1 MKLFERTGGYWIFYI
16 SAAYFI
22 IGIATIFNGSE
33 IIWLSP
39 LYVLFLAMPFW
50 FPPLGR
56 AINLDVTWDQN
67 MFDWFKKK
75 DNVIT
80 LPVANVKPPEPE
92 KPANI
97 FYRLG
102 LTDNNRVSFQMGY
115 TEITMNYDG
124 VQQMIDQLAFF
135 QSQLS
140 DEDDPED
147 DPSGN
152 ALVPEQQKEAA

>member
-1 MKLFERTGGYWIFYI
+1 
-16 SAAYFI
+16 
-22 IGIATIFNGSE
+22 
-33 IIWLSP
+33 
-39 LYVLFLAMPFW
+39 
-50 FPPLGR
+50 
-56 AINLDVTWDQN
+56 

-80 LPVANVKPPEPE
+80 LPVASVKPPEPE